1 MTRYNYIL
9 KNGKMERSIKESF
22 PNISAIDKGISV
34 QRNVET
40 IRKTAIKAVQGEL
53 EQPWINIEEEWYD
66 TYLLLQESQEKLYNL
81 NSKLEYLN
89 SKLTSTPKYRHD
101 ILKDTENKI
110 LKTKDEIKE
119 TEEYTHIIKLKIQ
132 DFESK
137 NEWLLL
143 YRGIETDVQRPEI
156 TGEIVLYDEIVQK
169 LIKYEIEKMNE
180 NKSVYTHDMYIHS
193 LLATYIKDLYNSL
206 PADQKPK
213 MSNDIGIL
221 DMLSSDIDL
230 TDDEIRNIIENKK
243 DIISIIKKYK

>member
-9 KNGKMERSIKESF
+9 KNGKMERTIKESF

-53 EQPWINIEEEWYD
+53 EQPWIDIEEEWYN
-66 TYLLLQESQEKLYNL
+66 TYILLQELQEKLYNL

-89 SKLTSTPKYRHD
+89 NKIQTTPKYRHD

-119 TEEYTHIIKLKIQ
+119 TEDCAHIAKLKIQ
-132 DFESK
+132 DLESK

-143 YRGIETDVQRPEI
+143 YRGIETEIKRPEI

-180 NKSVYTHDMYIHS
+180 NKSGYTHNMYIHS
-193 LLATYIKDLYNSL
+193 LLVTCIKDLYNSL
-206 PADQKPK
+206 PTDQKPK
-213 MSNDIGIL
+213 MTFSVDIL
-221 DMLSSDIDL
+221 DMLSSDVDIS
-230 TDDEIRNIIENKK
+230 DDEIRNIIENKK